1 MLKSM
6 RNCLQVFL
14 LDRRTDKAND
24 NFKKINRM
32 KKFITL
38 MILSALCLG
47 AKAQQINGDFSTWE
61 DCHPWVAGNYINDKV
76 GSQPQG
82 WRASNVYGAGGTGKN
97 DKFITKVSGHTDG
110 YTGVQILNVFVGAAR
125 IGAWAPGYLS
135 LGTPWNT
142 SKGKSEKDGG
152 CFGGMS
158 FIYKPD
164 AIVFNYKFSQSKSK
178 ASFVGYLWKG
188 TWTQTNVPSST
199 TLFSNPEKAAIT
211 DRDVCV
217 LGKYDASKHKGDT
230 PTSTTDAQLIAS
242 YETYVESSVD
252 NWTAC
257 EIPFTYVDED
267 AKPEKINIIFSSA
280 DYFSTTGA
288 GTDKASVNDTRD
300 VLTIDDVK
308 LIYYHSLAKCTYDGQ
323 EVTFDDNDSASVSAL
338 YDESKLF
345 CQKKGVGATV
355 KKAYNNATGKLTIT
369 VEGND
374 NSADNPS
381 VTTYTIQFKKPSDVV
396 SEKSYTET
404 LYVTING
411 ETTDP
416 QEANVLVQTRY
427 DGKFNFVL
435 KNFVLGGEMPV
446 GNINVP
452 SLTKNPD
459 GSFSFQGITSIEAGD
474 LEDVAEDEWIGPGL
488 GEVPLDLKGQFVG
501 EDHLRVSIDIDM
513 TSTLEQF
520 IYVHLGYDAASLA
533 VNSAAQYGTFC
544 APFDVTIP
552 QGVTA
557 YIISGIAEN
566 GKLTLVEQQNT
577 IPAHTPV
584 IVYSE
589 SASGINE
596 VQFGVATTATATSKY
611 LTGVYTDTKAPVGSY
626 VLQNQRGRVG
636 FYQVQE
642 GIQPM
647 VRANRAYLTVPASAN
662 VKAFYMDDATAI
674 QTVEEL
680 LSGKAEIYD
689 LAGRRQ
695 QKLQKGI
702 NIVGGKKVLVK

>member
-1 MLKSM
+1 MLKTM
-6 RNCLQVFL
+6 RNCLQLFL
-14 LDRRTDKAND
+14 LEWRTDKAND

-47 AKAQQINGDFSTWE
+47 AKAQQINGDFDGTWE
-61 DCHPWVAGNYINDKV
+61 NCYPWVGGNYITTPV
-76 GSQPQG
+76 GTQPQG
-82 WRASNVYGAGGTGKN
+82 WHASNVNGVDGTGAN
-97 DKFITKVSGHTDG
+97 DRFITNVSGHTDG
-110 YTGVQILNVFVGAAR
+110 YTGVQIQNVYVGMKWSFIN
-125 IGAWAPGYLS
+125 IGSWAPGYLS

-142 SKGKSEKDGG
+142 SKGTSEKDGG

-158 FIYKPD
+158 FVYKPD
-164 AIVFNYKFSQSKSK
+164 AISFNYKFSMTQSK

-199 TLFSNPEKAAIT
+199 TATSSSTPKKAIII

-267 AKPEKINIIFSSA
+267 ATPEKINIIFSSA

-288 GTDKASVNDTRD
+288 GSDNASVNDTRD
-300 VLTIDDVK
+300 VLTIDNVK
-308 LIYYHSLAKCTYDGQ
+308 LIYYHSLTSCTYDGQ
-323 EVTFDDNDSASVSAL
+323 QVTFDGKNSASVSAL
-338 YDESKLF
+338 YDESKPLVYE
-345 CQKKGVGATV
+345 KKGVGAEV
-355 KKAYNNATGKLTIT
+355 EKEYNNATGVLTIT
-369 VEGND
+369 VKGND
-374 NSADNPS
+374 YSADNS
-381 VTTYTIQFKKPSDVV
+381 SKTTYTIQF
-396 SEKSYTET
+396 Y
-404 LYVTING
+404 N
-411 ETTDP
+411 
-416 QEANVLVQTRY
+416 
-427 DGKFNFVL
+427 
-435 KNFVLGGEMPV
+435 
-446 GNINVP
+446 
-452 SLTKNPD
+452 
-459 GSFSFQGITSIEAGD
+459 
-474 LEDVAEDEWIGPGL
+474 
-488 GEVPLDLKGQFVG
+488 
-501 EDHLRVSIDIDM
+501 
-513 TSTLEQF
+513 
-520 IYVHLGYDAASLA
+520 ASATLA

-544 APFDVTIP
+544 APFVVTIP
-552 QGVTA
+552 VGVQAFT
-557 YIISGIAEN
+557 ISGIDKN
-566 GKLTLVEQQNT
+566 GILTLEQQNT
-577 IPAHTPV
+577 ISAHTPV

-589 SASGINE
+589 SASGINS
-596 VQFGVATTATATSKY
+596 VQLGVATSGTATSKY
-611 LTGVYTDTKAPVGSY
+611 LTGVYDDTKAPVGSY
-626 VLQNQRGRVG
+626 VLQNQNGRVG
-636 FYQVQE
+636 FYRVQE
-642 GIQPM
+642 STQPW